1 MNNIENNKIN
11 KSIGKVLQKARLEK
25 GLTQEQ
31 LADQLLKSPKTISQ
45 IETGKDG
52 TSKKIDVEF
61 MNLLEITPNEL
72 YKDFITN
79 ENIKYKIDIFER
91 INKLSPNK
99 LRAVEKYIDILE
111 ELL

>member
-52 TSKKIDVEF
+52 TSKKTDVEF

-72 YKDFITN
+72 YKDFISN
-79 ENIKYKIDIFER
+79 
-91 INKLSPNK
+91 
-99 LRAVEKYIDILE
+99 
-111 ELL
+111 

>member
-1 MNNIENNKIN
+1 MDNIENNKIN
-11 KSIGKVLQKARLEK
+11 KSIGKVLQRARLEK

-52 TSKKIDVEF
+52 TSKKTDVEF

-79 ENIKYKIDIFER
+79 ENIKYKIGIFEK

-99 LRAVEKYIDILE
+99 LKAVEKYIDILE